1 MSAVCLATGRRP
13 AASCFFEVGRRE
25 IGSSNPRASSSRISG
40 SEGIIM
46 RMNQY
51 GQLQGH
57 TASVNAVSFSPA
69 GDLLVSASDDTDIIL
84 WDWLA
89 KSKRLSYPSGH
100 QYNVLHARVMPF
112 TDDSTIVTVAGDD
125 QVRVGELKQGG
136 EVTTRQIAEHDDR
149 VKKVAL
155 EPGSPHILYTCGEDG
170 LVQHFDL
177 RSNSPIKLFT
187 CYSFSERRRRVR
199 LNTIAIDPQNP
210 NYFSVG
216 GSDEYVR
223 LYDSR
228 RINSDAS
235 SNMNLPVDTFC
246 PKYLLKGRKVHITGV
261 AYSKSSEMLVSYNDE
276 LVYLFQNN
284 MGLGSNPESTLPEN
298 LDKLKDVQAYSGH
311 RNSRTV
317 KGVSFFGPNDEYV
330 LSGSDCGN
338 VFIWKK
344 KGATSGIG
352 RIIRIWSPE
361 SKKVIPLPKHANQI
375 MAYNDRGR
383 KVDASRAGA
392 TVEPGILMRLLRLHP
407 RLSESDTE
415 HEPSASDFASG
426 GGDDEP
432 FFIQFGGRST
442 GRRGR
447 SDRREC
453 IMA

>member
-1 MSAVCLATGRRP
+1 L
-13 AASCFFEVGRRE
+13 
-25 IGSSNPRASSSRISG
+25 
-40 SEGIIM
+40 
-46 RMNQY
+46 
-51 GQLQGH
+51 LQ
-57 TASVNAVSFSPA
+57 
-69 GDLLVSASDDTDIIL
+69 
-84 WDWLA
+84 
-89 KSKRLSYPSGH
+89 
-100 QYNVLHARVMPF
+100 
-112 TDDSTIVTVAGDD
+112 
-125 QVRVGELKQGG
+125 
-136 EVTTRQIAEHDDR
+136 
-149 VKKVAL
+149 
-155 EPGSPHILYTCGEDG
+155 
-170 LVQHFDL
+170 FDL

-246 PKYLLKGRKVHITGV
+246 PKHLLKGGKVHITGV

-344 KGATSGIG
+344 KGGKVMRMMCGDRNVVTCVEPHPRFPFVATSGIG

-361 SKKVIPLPKHANQI
+361 SKKVIPLPKHANQVSI
-375 MAYNDRGR
+375 
-383 KVDASRAGA
+383 
-392 TVEPGILMRLLRLHP
+392 
-407 RLSESDTE
+407 
-415 HEPSASDFASG
+415 
-426 GGDDEP
+426 
-432 FFIQFGGRST
+432 
-442 GRRGR
+442 
-447 SDRREC
+447 
-453 IMA
+453 